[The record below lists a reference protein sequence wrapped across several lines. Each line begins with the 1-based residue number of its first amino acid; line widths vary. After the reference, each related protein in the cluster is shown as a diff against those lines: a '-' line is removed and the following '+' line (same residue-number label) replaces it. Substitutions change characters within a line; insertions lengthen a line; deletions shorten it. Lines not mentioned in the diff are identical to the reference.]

1 MSEDSEERWRGR
13 VDATLEGI
21 QLEFI
26 PLRALPQ
33 AIAVM
38 QLTSEREAQERE
50 KEAKDR
56 RQHDQEHDE
65 RLERIEAKLDKGN
78 RRVQWMLALSPV
90 VVALIGVA
98 GLLLKG

>member
-1 MSEDSEERWRGR
+1 MSPESEERWRGR

-21 QLEFI
+21 KNELI

-33 AIAVM
+33 AMAVM
-38 QLTSEREAQERE
+38 QLAAEREAEERD
-50 KEAKDR
+50 KEAKIRKQRDE
-56 RQHDQEHDE
+56 EHDK
-65 RLERIEAKLDKGN
+65 RLARIETKLDKGN
-78 RRVQWMLALSPV
+78 RRLQWMLGLSPV